1 MVLCQANSISNF
13 KGVFPCLVT
22 WQESACPM
30 AQTFFLGKNTSE
42 SFPAN
47 SLLLHDLFRLGQCRL
62 LLPIALQ
69 LQNSCP
75 AAAATKT
82 SGRLLWPAVPQ
93 LNITRLRKSSG
104 RGGPVQIGAAQRGP
118 ASARSP
124 TNPQRWTRIVSA
136 AHADSGRC
144 PRCRAPAFPPPHT
157 NAPEILSPPPAAKTP
172 RDPFPAR
179 PSPRCHLRTE
189 RG

>member
-1 MVLCQANSISNF
+1 
-13 KGVFPCLVT
+13 
-22 WQESACPM
+22 M

-47 SLLLHDLFRLGQCRL
+47 SPLLHDLFRLGQCLL
-62 LLPIALQ
+62 LLPTALQ

-75 AAAATKT
+75 AAAAPKT

-93 LNITRLRKSSG
+93 LNITRLRKGSG
-104 RGGPVQIGAAQRGP
+104 RGGPV
-118 ASARSP
+118 SARSP

-179 PSPRCHLRTE
+179 PSLLCHLRTE